1 MLKKPQIDFTS
12 EYFAGVISQRKVIWE
27 KFRRFDYEH
36 NGDHEFDRDKNEVA
50 QLNGNGRTVNF
61 TV

>member
-50 QLNGNGRTVNF
+50 
-61 TV
+61 